1 MNPNTKKFVVIFGV
15 GILLFIAFKKLRPY
29 GIKGKKGGSSK
40 VVATGDQMKNAA
52 IVLKAYTDAVNGGE
66 DKAFLDEM
74 NVEFT
79 KTYGMRVI
87 SEKSSGKYIVT
98 DLKGNKIN

>member
-29 GIKGKKGGSSK
+29 GVKGKKGGSSK
-40 VVATGDQMKNAA
+40 VVATNDQKKNAA
-52 IVLKAYTDAVNGGE
+52 IIVKAYTDAINGGE
-66 DKAFLDEM
+66 DKSFLNDM
-74 NVEFT
+74 NAEFT

-87 SEKSSGKYIVT
+87 SEKSSGQHIAT
-98 DLKGNKIN
+98 DLQGNKIV